1 MSTMSRAPSV
11 NARMA
16 ALASMPREGRVQ
28 RIVRRTFIANDYRP
42 LRIGDLLPRCY
53 PKLRKYPCWCRWSV
67 RRALLRYAL
76 PLGRSSTGRGLP
88 VIWAP
93 RDATYMQHGNK

>member
-1 MSTMSRAPSV
+1 MSRSPSI

-16 ALASMPREGRVQ
+16 AIASMPREGRVM
-28 RIVRRTFIANDYRP
+28 RIVRRSFIANDYRP

-53 PKLRKYPCWCRWSV
+53 PKLRTYPCWCRWNV
-67 RRALLRYAL
+67 RRALLRYAV

-88 VIWAP
+88 VIWRP
-93 RDATYMQHGNK
+93 KPMIQRHGV